1 MEIITLLS
9 QLTLLLTATVIG
21 AQIAASFKQPTV
33 LGQLL
38 AGIIIG
44 PAVLN
49 LAHHSHLIEA
59 LATVGVIFLM
69 FLAGLETDIAEFKRV
84 GKASAYTAA
93 GGVLLPFPGGYLT
106 GHFFGLPD
114 NTSIF
119 LGLLLCATSVSISVS
134 TLRELNMLRS
144 KEGATILGAA
154 VLDDVLVMIMLA
166 FVLSLLGTGGTASI
180 SLVILK
186 KVVFFGGAILI
197 GYKILPTVIKKA
209 SGMAIPE
216 SLTVNSLV
224 ICLGFAAFS
233 EIAGVAAIIGAY
245 VAGLMLS
252 LTLYRDELML
262 KIDTVAYSFFVPIF
276 FVSIGL
282 SATVTNLSEHLWFIL
297 VLSTVAILTKWCGAA
312 LGAILAGYSWRRSAG
327 IGAGM
332 ISRGEVALIL
342 AGIGLAGG
350 LMDQELFTPIII
362 MILSTTL
369 ATPLLLKM
377 FLKNE

>member
-1 MEIITLLS
+1 MEIVTLLS
-9 QLTLLLTATVIG
+9 QLTLLLAATVIG
-21 AQIAASFKQPTV
+21 AQIAARIKQPTV

-38 AGIIIG
+38 AGIVIG

-69 FLAGLETDIAEFKRV
+69 FLAGLETEIAEFKRV
-84 GKASAYTAA
+84 GKASAYTAL

-134 TLRELNMLRS
+134 TLRELNLLRS
-144 KEGATILGAA
+144 REGATILGAA
-154 VLDDVLVMIMLA
+154 VTDDVLVMIMLA
-166 FVLSLLGTGGTASI
+166 FVLSLLGTGGTANI
-180 SLVILK
+180 TLVIIK
-186 KVVFFGGAILI
+186 KIVFFGGAVLF
-197 GYKILPTVIKKA
+197 GYRVLPALIKKA
-209 SGMAIPE
+209 SGLAIPE
-216 SLTVNSLV
+216 ALTISSLV

-233 EIAGVAAIIGAY
+233 EMAGVAAIIGAY

-252 LTLYRDELML
+252 LTLYREELMQ
-262 KIDTVAYSFFVPIF
+262 KIDTVSYSFFVPIF

-282 SATVTNLSEHLWFIL
+282 SATVTNLGEHLWFIL
-297 VLSTVAILTKWCGAA
+297 VLSTVATLTKWCGAA
-312 LGAILAGYSWRRSAG
+312 LGARLAGYDWKKSSG
-327 IGAGM
+327 IGAAM

-350 LMDQELFTPIII
+350 LLEQELFTPVII

-369 ATPLLLKM
+369 ATPPLLKM
-377 FLKNE
+377 SLK

>member
-1 MEIITLLS
+1 
-9 QLTLLLTATVIG
+9 
-21 AQIAASFKQPTV
+21 
-33 LGQLL
+33 
-38 AGIIIG
+38 
-44 PAVLN
+44 
-49 LAHHSHLIEA
+49 
-59 LATVGVIFLM
+59 M
-69 FLAGLETDIAEFKRV
+69 FLAGLETDIQEFKRV
-84 GKASAYTAA
+84 GKASAYTAT

-154 VLDDVLVMIMLA
+154 VVDDILVMILLA
-166 FVLSLLGTGGTASI
+166 FVLSLLGTGETASV

-197 GYKILPTVIKKA
+197 GYKVLPLVIKKA
-209 SGMAIPE
+209 SGLAIPE
-216 SLTVNSLV
+216 ALTISSLV

-245 VAGLMLS
+245 VAGLMIS
-252 LTLYRDELML
+252 LTLYRDELMP
-262 KIDTVAYSFFVPIF
+262 KIDTIAYSFFVPIF

-297 VLSTVAILTKWCGAA
+297 VLSMVAVLTKWCGAA
-312 LGAILAGYSWRRSAG
+312 LGAILAGYSWSKSAG

-350 LMDQELFTPIII
+350 LLEQELFTPVII

-369 ATPLLLKM
+369 VTPPLLKM

>member
-9 QLTLLLTATVIG
+9 QLTLLLAITVAG
-21 AQIAASFKQPTV
+21 AQIAAKFKQPTV

-59 LATVGVIFLM
+59 IATVGVIFLM
-69 FLAGLETDIAEFKRV
+69 FLAGLETDIIEFKRV
-84 GKASAYTAA
+84 GKASVYTAA

-106 GHFFGLPD
+106 GHFFGLP
-114 NTSIF
+114 NNSSIF

-134 TLRELNMLRS
+134 TLRELNKLRS

-154 VLDDVLVMIMLA
+154 VVDDILVMVLLA
-166 FVLSLLGTGGTASI
+166 FVLSLLGNGGNTSI
-180 SLVILK
+180 YLVILK
-186 KVVFFGGAILI
+186 KVTFFAVAIMAGL
-197 GYKILPTVIKKA
+197 KLLPRAINSA
-209 SGMAIPE
+209 SRFAIPE
-216 SLTVNSLV
+216 ALTISGLIV
-224 ICLGFAAFS
+224 CLAFAAFS
-233 EIAGVAAIIGAY
+233 EAAGVAAIIGAY
-245 VAGLMLS
+245 IAGLMLS
-252 LTLYRDELML
+252 LTIHRDELMS
-262 KIDTVAYSFFVPIF
+262 KVEIVSYSFFVPIF

-282 SATVTNLSEHLWFIL
+282 TATVTNLTEHIWFIL
-297 VLSTVAILTKWCGAA
+297 ALSLVAILTKWAGAT
-312 LGAILAGYSWRRSAG
+312 LGALLAGFSRQSAWG

-350 LMDQELFTPIII
+350 LLERDLFTPVII
-362 MILSTTL
+362 MILATTL
-369 ATPLLLKM
+369 LTPPLLKM
-377 FLKNE
+377 FMKK

>member
-1 MEIITLLS
+1 MEIVTLLS
-9 QLTLLLTATVIG
+9 QLTLLLAATVIG
-21 AQIAASFKQPTV
+21 AQFAAKFKQPTV

-38 AGIIIG
+38 AGIIVG

-49 LAHHSHLIEA
+49 LAHHSYLIEA

-84 GKASAYTAA
+84 GKASAFTAA

-154 VLDDVLVMIMLA
+154 VVDDILVMIMLA
-166 FVLSLLGTGGTASI
+166 FVLSLLGTGGAASV
-180 SLVILK
+180 SLVIMK

-197 GYKILPTVIKKA
+197 GYKVLPAVIKMA
-209 SGMAIPE
+209 SGLAIPE
-216 SLTVNSLV
+216 ALTVSSLV

-233 EIAGVAAIIGAY
+233 EMAGVAAIIGAY

-252 LTLYRDELML
+252 LTLYREELML
-262 KIDTVAYSFFVPIF
+262 KIDTVSYSFFVPIF

-282 SATVTNLSEHLWFIL
+282 SATVTNLGEHLWFIL
-297 VLSTVAILTKWCGAA
+297 VLSTVAIITKWCGAS
-312 LGAILAGYSWRRSAG
+312 LGAMLAGYSWKKSTG

-350 LMDQELFTPIII
+350 LLEQDLFTPVII

-369 ATPLLLKM
+369 VTPPLLKM
-377 FLKNE
+377 LLQK